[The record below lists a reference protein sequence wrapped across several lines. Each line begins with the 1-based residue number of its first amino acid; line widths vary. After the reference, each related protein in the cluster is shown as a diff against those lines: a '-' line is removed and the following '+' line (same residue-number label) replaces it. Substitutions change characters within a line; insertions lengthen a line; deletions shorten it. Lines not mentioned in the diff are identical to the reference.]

1 MALTNAQYD
10 AIMHQYEIKQQKSRE
25 EAAAH
30 LQYVYQHVPG
40 YQELDESTSDVS
52 ASFGIRLLSGEVQ
65 DRSWLKKSW
74 LKLPFRKRHF

>member
-65 DRSWLKKSW
+65 DRSWLKK
-74 LKLPFRKRHF
+74 KAG